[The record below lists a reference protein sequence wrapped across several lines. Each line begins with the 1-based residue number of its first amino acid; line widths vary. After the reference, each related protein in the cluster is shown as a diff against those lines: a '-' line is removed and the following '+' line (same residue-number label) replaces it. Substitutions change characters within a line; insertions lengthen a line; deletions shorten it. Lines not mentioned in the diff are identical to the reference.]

1 MNKIGRIHGSPQF
14 VVTSAPTQH
23 DDETAVTRG
32 TWDVSFFADVT
43 DSRGGDTL
51 DLSRRH
57 IGHLELPRGLRGMF
71 PRLHTLDISHNKLVR
86 LPIEI
91 ATQLPALR
99 VFDCSKNV
107 LESLEPGTRIA
118 SLPLPAALVRV
129 DASYNRV
136 EAFGDAFA
144 RCRGLESLR
153 VAHNLL
159 QSCEGLEHLP
169 RLEHLDLRDNHIGG
183 ELGLRLLCFNRG
195 LRSLWVEGNPI
206 DRPRALVVGVAPQV
220 LYLDGEHLAPGAL
233 GVKERKVF
241 ESPPEPRARM
251 AVVRDS
257 LSPLSRGM
265 SEPER
270 GV

>member
-1 MNKIGRIHGSPQF
+1 MCPSYSRHSILASKRLADAERRAATAEAAHS
-14 VVTSAPTQH
+14 TSRAL
-23 DDETAVTRG
+23 
-32 TWDVSFFADVT
+32 
-43 DSRGGDTL
+43 GDGEL
-51 DLSRRH
+51 D
-57 IGHLELPRGLRGMF
+57 
-71 PRLHTLDISHNKLVR
+71 
-86 LPIEI
+86 
-91 ATQLPALR
+91 
-99 VFDCSKNV
+99 
-107 LESLEPGTRIA
+107 
-118 SLPLPAALVRV
+118 
-129 DASYNRV
+129 
-136 EAFGDAFA
+136 
-144 RCRGLESLR
+144 
-153 VAHNLL
+153 NLL

-169 RLEHLDLRDNHIGG
+169 RLEHLDLRDNHIRG

-251 AVVRDS
+251 AVIRDS
-257 LSPLSRGM
+257 LSPVDAASAFASAAAQRASRRSRREPNTPLSRGM